1 MKKILAISILLALAV
16 SSGAFAASARWNAL
30 GGEQRFI
37 IDTTN
42 YTVYAGRITMFGN
55 ALFIIPMPDFRD
67 NNNASGA
74 LINFKDCITLGLH
87 YNLASRGAKNLG
99 SALAAFGDD
108 NEHLSALSIKA
119 FPDIFLGIKMANASV
134 GIRVAAAM
142 DSSADSATLVE
153 EEFEENDVVVSERT
167 HPIDEITSSANALDL
182 SVGASVYDTP
192 VGDLDLGLRV
202 GIQSFSQE
210 DPNADAGAGTEIS
223 STGGMD
229 LNFDARLNAP
239 LNANCTLVPILNVNT
254 GSLPSAEYDKIAAP
268 SVTEVSYM
276 NSDIGLGLRRAVK
289 KKGFV
294 LVGVKGGYGTTTSNP
309 TRTILEKEFGKVL
322 SREKHEVEETIDTS
336 MSATV
341 LAGVEYPIKNW
352 LIARGGVNVEFV
364 SFTDEIV
371 VIDKTRNFKM
381 DEEDI
386 VDELVRKMKTKDV
399 GYYYNMGIRAMVGGL
414 IIDVILARNILH
426 RGPYFVTGATGNW
439 GTNVCI
445 TYKF

>member
-1 MKKILAISILLALAV
+1 MKKILAISILLALVV

-42 YTVYAGRITMFGN
+42 YCVYPGRITMFGN
-55 ALFIIPMPDFRD
+55 ALFIIPTPDFLD
-67 NNNASGA
+67 NNNVSGA
-74 LINFKDCITLGLH
+74 LLNFKDSITLGLH
-87 YNLASRGAKNLG
+87 YNLASQGAKNLG

-108 NEHLSALSIKA
+108 NEHLSALSIKT

-134 GIRVAAAM
+134 GIRLAAAM
-142 DSSADSATLVE
+142 DSSSDSVSLVE
-153 EEFEENDVVVSERT
+153 EEFEENDVVISERT
-167 HPIDEITSSANALDL
+167 YPVDEITSSANALDL

-192 VGDLDLGLRV
+192 AGDLDLGLRV
-202 GIQSFSQE
+202 GVQSFSQE

-229 LNFDARLNAP
+229 LNVDARLNTP
-239 LNANCTLVPILNVNT
+239 LSGNCTLVPILNVNT
-254 GSLPSAEYDKIAAP
+254 GSLPSAEYDEIAAP
-268 SVTEVSYM
+268 NVTDVSYM
-276 NSDIGLGLRRAVK
+276 NGDIGVGLRRAVK

-309 TRTILEKEFGKVL
+309 IRTIVDKEFGEII
-322 SREKHEVEETIDTS
+322 SREKYEVSETTDTS
-336 MSATV
+336 MNATL
-341 LAGVEYPIKNW
+341 LAGVEYPIKGW
-352 LIARGGVNVEFV
+352 LIARGGVNVKFV
-364 SFTDEIV
+364 SLTDEIV
-371 VIDKTRNFKM
+371 VLDKTKNFKM
-381 DEEDI
+381 DVDDVEE
-386 VDELVRKMKTKDV
+386 ELVREMKTKDV

-414 IIDVILARNILH
+414 LIDVILARNILH